1 VSAIYV
7 LLTVALTVYGQ
18 LALKW
23 HLDRSG
29 PMPSE
34 SLAACL
40 FLLRQLAFPL
50 VISSFASAFLASL
63 TWMAALTRVE
73 LSVAYPFMSLAFPL
87 VALLSVPLFGEHF
100 TIWKGIGTGFILVGL
115 FLLSR

>member
-7 LLTVALTVYGQ
+7 LLTVVLTAYGQ

-23 HLDRSG
+23 HLDRSE
-29 PMPSE
+29 PMPTDP
-34 SLAACL
+34 LVACF

-63 TWMAALTRVE
+63 TWMAALTRME

-87 VALLSVPLFGEHF
+87 VALLSMPLLGEQF
-100 TIWKGIGTGFILVGL
+100 TALKGIGTGFIMIGL

>member
-1 VSAIYV
+1 
-7 LLTVALTVYGQ
+7 
-18 LALKW
+18 
-23 HLDRSG
+23 
-29 PMPSE
+29 MPSD

-63 TWMAALTRVE
+63 TWMAALTRME

-87 VALLSVPLFGEHF
+87 VALVSVPLFGEHF
-100 TIWKGIGTGFILVGL
+100 TILKATGTGFIMIGL

>member
-1 VSAIYV
+1 VSRIYV
-7 LLTVALTVYGQ
+7 LLTVVLTVYGQ

-34 SLAACL
+34 SFAACL

-50 VISSFASAFLASL
+50 VVSSFGSAFLASL
-63 TWMAALTRVE
+63 TWMAALTRLE
-73 LSVAYPFMSLAFPL
+73 LNVAYPFMSLAFPL
-87 VALLSVPLFGEHF
+87 VALLSVPLFGEDF
-100 TIWKGIGTGFILVGL
+100 TILKAIGTGFILVGL

>member
-1 VSAIYV
+1 MSGIYV
-7 LLTVALTVYGQ
+7 LLTVVLTVYGQ

-23 HLDRSG
+23 QLDRSG

-34 SLAACL
+34 SFAACL

-50 VISSFASAFLASL
+50 VISSFGSAFLASL
-63 TWMAALTRVE
+63 TWMAALTRLE

-87 VALLSVPLFGEHF
+87 VAILSVPLFCVHF
-100 TIWKGIGTGFILVGL
+100 L
-115 FLLSR
+115 FL